1 MTTSEQEKLFTPEQA
16 NNMLPLVRRIVQDI
30 VAAYARWQDRTRELE
45 LIAVSRSDAFDD
57 RRQVVEREVHDI
69 ATEIAA
75 FEGELETL
83 GIQLKDYGL
92 GLVDFPGTLN
102 DRKVLLCWRLG
113 EPSVEYWHELDAG
126 YSGRRPIPQGVA

>member
-1 MTTSEQEKLFTPEQA
+1 MTPAEQEKLFTPEQA

-30 VAAYARWQDRTRELE
+30 VSAYGRWQDRTRELE
-45 LIAVSRSDAFDD
+45 LIAVSRSDQFDD

-75 FEGELETL
+75 FEGELDTL
-83 GIQLKDYGL
+83 GIHLKDYAL

-102 DRKVLLCWRLG
+102 GRKVLLCWRLG
-113 EPSVEYWHELDAG
+113 EPVVEYWHELDAG
-126 YSGRRPIPQGVA
+126 YSGRRPIAQNVA